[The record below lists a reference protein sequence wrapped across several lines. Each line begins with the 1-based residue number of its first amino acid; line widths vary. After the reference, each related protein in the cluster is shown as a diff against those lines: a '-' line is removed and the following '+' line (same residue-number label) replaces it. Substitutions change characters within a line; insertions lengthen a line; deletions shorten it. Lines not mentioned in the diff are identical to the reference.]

1 MLDTLR
7 YYETP
12 EGIDLELKLAGLMPR
27 AMAWLI
33 DVIVQALLQSVL
45 AGLLMLSGGGVGQGL
60 MLMSVFLIS
69 WFYPVF
75 FEVLNQG
82 ATPGKKYLR
91 LKVVHDNGTPVG
103 WSASLIRNLLRT
115 VDFMPLLYGVGVA
128 AILINKDF
136 KRLGDM
142 VAGTLVIYNDAHQTR
157 HEIPD
162 ATAKPPPIALT
173 LTEQRAILHFAERSK
188 QLSVERQQEL
198 ADSLSV
204 LTGKQGGEGVTR
216 LLQYANWLHKG

>member
-142 VAGTLVIYNDAHQTR
+142 VAGTLVIYNDAHQAR
-157 HEIPD
+157 QKIPD